1 MRHWSTRA
9 LSSRLS
15 PVGLAIALLLACG
28 PAATSGASAPKQ
40 PTGGQP
46 APGQPAAE
54 AAAQPTAGSAGAV
67 SAAPAGW
74 DATIAAAKQE
84 GRLVISAPANTIWR
98 EQLTSFQREYPE
110 IQIEYTGGNSRD
122 FWPRLSQERAGGQYL
137 WDLRIGGPDPQVF
150 AAKDEGVIEPA
161 RSFLS
166 LPDVVDDGKWFGGY
180 DSIFADAEQRFIPG
194 FIATAS
200 APLYVNRDVVPEG
213 EIRTERDLL
222 DPKWRGKIVIQDPRG
237 GAGLGFLATFLK
249 VHGEQ
254 FVRDLLSQDL
264 VVTGDNRQ
272 LTEWIVRG
280 RYPIAIG
287 LRSYDLLVFHNE
299 GLGKN
304 VRPVRT
310 VEAVPLSIGSGSIQ
324 AITQAP
330 HPNAVKLYSNWLIT
344 QRTQQALS
352 QATGDNSRRTDV
364 APATPEE
371 VPDRTQMEKYVP
383 HQDEALLPVR
393 VRALQLTEELM
404 K

>member
-1 MRHWSTRA
+1 M
-9 LSSRLS
+9 L
-15 PVGLAIALLLACG
+15 GLALALLLACG
-28 PAATSGASAPKQ
+28 PTASPGSSAPAR
-40 PTGGQP
+40 PDSGQP
-46 APGQPAAE
+46 ASNQPAPAAPAQPAA
-54 AAAQPTAGSAGAV
+54 APAGAPG
-67 SAAPAGW
+67 AAPAGW
-74 DATIAAAKQE
+74 EQTVAAAKQE

-98 EQLTSFQREYPE
+98 EQLTGFQKEYPE
-110 IQIEYTGGNSRD
+110 IQVEYTGGNSRD
-122 FWPRLSQERAGGQYL
+122 FWPRISQERAGGQFL

-150 AAKDEGVIEPA
+150 AAKDEDVIEPA
-161 RSFLS
+161 RSFLT
-166 LPDVVDDGKWFGGY
+166 LPEVVDDRKWFGGY
-180 DSIFADAEQRFIPG
+180 DSIFADKEQRFIPG
-194 FIATAS
+194 FLATAS
-200 APLYVNRDVVPEG
+200 SPLYVNRDLVPEA

-222 DPKWRGKIVIQDPRG
+222 DPKWKGKIVIQDPRG

-280 RYPIAIG
+280 RYPVAIG
-287 LRSYDLLVFHNE
+287 LRSYDLLVFRQE
-299 GLGKN
+299 GLGQN

-330 HPNAVKLYSNWLIT
+330 HPSAVKVFSNWLMT

-364 APATPEE
+364 PPATPEE
-371 VPDRTQMEKYVP
+371 MPDRGQMDKYVP
-383 HQDEALLPVR
+383 HQDEALLGVR
-393 VRALQLTEELM
+393 VRALQLTEGLL